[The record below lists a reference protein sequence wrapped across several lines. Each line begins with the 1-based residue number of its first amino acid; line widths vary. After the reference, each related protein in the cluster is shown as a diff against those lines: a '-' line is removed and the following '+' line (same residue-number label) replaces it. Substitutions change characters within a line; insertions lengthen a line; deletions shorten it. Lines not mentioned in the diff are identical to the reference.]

1 MKVSIKKQRFLLYD
15 VIFISYIATSIL
27 TKQIYL
33 NFDPVYLK
41 SLINVW
47 LATKYQNIYQHME
60 IFSKFYVPS
69 FKFKIQNKLSNK
81 N

>member
-1 MKVSIKKQRFLLYD
+1 MNLSIKKQRFALYD
-15 VIFISYIATSIL
+15 IICMSYIATSIL

-47 LATKYQNIYQHME
+47 LATKYQNIYQQYGN
-60 IFSKFYVPS
+60 KFQVPS
-69 FKFKIQNKLSNK
+69 SKFKIQNKLSNG